1 MRRSISRV
9 VLLFLLAISFFS
21 YAQDIDDLSKLNVDD
36 LSDAQIEAYMIR
48 VQESGLTMEQLEL
61 LARQRGMSSSQIS
74 KLRQRVL
81 KVQTGE
87 TMDQGIIANENRIRA
102 NYAIEDK
109 VLFFDDLLTPDSLE
123 TETLPIF
130 GAKIFESALTF
141 ESPSN
146 VATPESYVLGP
157 GDEVIIDIY
166 GASEITYQQT
176 ISPDGKILI
185 SGVGPISLGGVPIRT
200 AKSRVFNQLSSI
212 YSGLEGSRPNTYM
225 DLSVGDIR
233 TITVNVVGNV
243 KRPGTYALSSFSSA
257 FNALYEAGGPDE
269 NGSMRQ
275 IDIIRLGERIATLD
289 IYKYFFEGDI
299 SGNPPLQE
307 GDAIVVKAYTNRVV
321 YAGEVKQPAVYE
333 FLEGESYSDLL
344 GVSGGATAIG
354 YTDNVTLF
362 RSNGKVKSLKTFG
375 EAEYDKISLYDGDSI
390 YIVAMS
396 DTYGNRVKIEGAVEQ
411 PGFYELK
418 ENMKLSELL
427 SISNLSKDAYL
438 ERGNIIRL
446 ENDLSLSNQSF
457 DLISVLSGESDYLL
471 RNEDLVKIPSIL
483 DIEERKTVSILGE
496 IRNEG
501 DYPFVEGMTVEDLI
515 TISGGLLASANTS
528 KVEVAR
534 RVSKDSKD
542 FKTAIIFNFKI
553 NSNLSLNDSAST
565 FRLKAFDLVTIK
577 ASALFRT
584 QKLIKIE
591 GEVMRPGFYALETE
605 EDRLTDLIRRAGG
618 LTFYAYPEGASLIRD
633 LNLSTEKEKEEEEE
647 EEERTLETTSTDE
660 GDFYRKQQL
669 EGLIQRDSVDELNT
683 ELLAKKEAIGIQL
696 DKALKSPKS
705 NYNII
710 LEDGDVIS
718 IPKELQTVRVRGEVL
733 YPTRVMYDK
742 VANFR
747 DYISLA
753 GGFSDD
759 AQIKR
764 SYIVYANG
772 RAKRTNK
779 FLFFKVFPSVEPGA
793 DIFVPEKPERRK
805 VTPGEVLGITGG
817 LASLSLIIVQMVN
830 LLD

>member
-9 VLLFLLAISFFS
+9 VLLFFLAVFSFS

-36 LSDAQIEAYMIR
+36 LSDAQIEAYMVR

-74 KLRQRVL
+74 KLRQRIL

-87 TMDQGIIANENRIRA
+87 TTDQGIIANENRIRG
-102 NYAIEDK
+102 NYEIEDK
-109 VLFFDDLLTPDSLE
+109 VLFFDNLITPDSLE
-123 TETLPIF
+123 TEKLPIF

-141 ESPSN
+141 ESPTN

-200 AKSRVFNQLSSI
+200 ARSRVFNQLSSI
-212 YSGLEGSRPNTYM
+212 YSGLKGSRPNTFM
-225 DLSVGDIR
+225 DLSIGDIR
-233 TITVNVVGNV
+233 TIKINVVGNV

-275 IDIIRLGERIATLD
+275 IDIIRSGERIATLD

-299 SGNPPLQE
+299 LGNPPLQE
-307 GDAIVVKAYTNRVV
+307 GDVIVVKTYANRVV

-333 FLEGESYSDLL
+333 FLEGEHYSDLL
-344 GVSGGATAIG
+344 GFSGGATAIG

-362 RSNGKVKSLKTFG
+362 RSNGRAKSLKTFG
-375 EAEYDKISLYDGDSI
+375 KAEYDKVSLYDGDSI
-390 YIVAMS
+390 YVVAMS

-457 DLISVLSGESDYLL
+457 DLMSVLSGKSDYQL

-542 FKTAIIFNFKI
+542 FKTALIFDFKI

-565 FRLKAFDLVTIK
+565 FELKAFDLVTIK

-584 QKLIKIE
+584 QKSIKIE

-633 LNLSTEKEKEEEEE
+633 LNLNQEEEEE
-647 EEERTLETTSTDE
+647 VEEERTIETTSTDE

-669 EGLIQRDSVDELNT
+669 EGLIQRDSVDQLNT

-733 YPTRVMYDK
+733 YPTRIMFDRL
-742 VANFR
+742 ANFR

-753 GGFSDD
+753 GGFSDN
-759 AQIKR
+759 AQTKR

-772 RAKRTNK
+772 RAKRTK
-779 FLFFKVFPSVEPGA
+779 KLLFFKVFPSVEPGA
-793 DIFVPEKPERRK
+793 DIFVPQRPERRK
-805 VTPGEVLGITGG
+805 LTPGEILGITSG
-817 LASLSLIIVQMVN
+817 LASLSLVIVQMVN
-830 LLD
+830 VLD